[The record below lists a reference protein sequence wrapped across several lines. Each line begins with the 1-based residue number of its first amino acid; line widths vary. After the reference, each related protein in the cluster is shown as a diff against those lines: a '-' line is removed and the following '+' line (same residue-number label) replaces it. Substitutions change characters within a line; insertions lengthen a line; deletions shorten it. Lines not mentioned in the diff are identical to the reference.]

1 MFPHN
6 CFLRLT
12 GAFQDVETIQG
23 DVRDLDLLNKLI
35 ERSRIDLIF
44 HLAAQPLVG
53 PSNIQPLETL
63 DINVA
68 GTCSVLEAMRVSA
81 ACKSMVFASS
91 GGHYGATIENRPISE
106 DVMPARASNIYG
118 VSKSAA
124 DSIARAYSQVFGL
137 SVAACR
143 FMNTYGPGDTNF
155 SRLIPRAIRNLLEQ
169 SSYSFGDRDDGTT
182 RLDFLFIRDMTQ
194 AYISV
199 AENLER
205 VSGEAINFGSGAP
218 RSTTEVAELVSLA
231 FDGQER
237 RPCFSGPSRAT
248 PIVKY
253 LDISKAEQ
261 RLGWKPST
269 SFEDGLRET
278 IDWYRHHG
286 LSL

>member
-1 MFPHN
+1 
-6 CFLRLT
+6 
-12 GAFQDVETIQG
+12 
-23 DVRDLDLLNKLI
+23 
-35 ERSRIDLIF
+35 
-44 HLAAQPLVG
+44 
-53 PSNIQPLETL
+53 
-63 DINVA
+63 
-68 GTCSVLEAMRVSA
+68 
-81 ACKSMVFASS
+81 
-91 GGHYGATIENRPISE
+91 
-106 DVMPARASNIYG
+106 MPARASNIYG